1 MRIRRQI
8 SVFVENKPGRLSKVL
23 EALRDG
29 GIGVEAFMI
38 ADAGEFGIIHL
49 LLSDP
54 DRGKERLM
62 RSSFAVSESD
72 VLVVGSVDQNLL
84 LKLSTELGREGIN
97 IQYAYGALA
106 KSDSIVMK
114 LSDLER
120 GEEILKRIVSA

>member
-23 EALRDG
+23 EALRDR
-29 GIGVEAFMI
+29 GICVEAFMI

-62 RSSFAVSESD
+62 RDSFVVSERE
-72 VLVVGSVDQNLL
+72 VLVLGSVYQDLL
-84 LKLSTELGREGIN
+84 LKLSTELGMNGIN

-106 KSDSIVMK
+106 ENGSIVMK
-114 LSDLER
+114 LSDLKR
-120 GEEILKRIVSA
+120 GEEVLKRIAPS